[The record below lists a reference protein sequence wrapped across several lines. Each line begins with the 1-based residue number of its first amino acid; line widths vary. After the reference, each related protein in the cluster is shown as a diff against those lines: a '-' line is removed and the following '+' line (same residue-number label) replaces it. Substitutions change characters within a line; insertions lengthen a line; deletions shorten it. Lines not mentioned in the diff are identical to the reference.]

1 MAEKLRASP
10 DGRRANPVPAPP
22 MTRVATLPRL
32 IAVRLLWYAAVGAV
46 ALLAFKLHTQ
56 FGADVLLT
64 AIAAYVPL
72 SCRSCPSWPGCAVAA
87 RESGRADAQA
97 APGWPG
103 YLAAAT
109 GIVML
114 AGYHVAAAPYLA
126 ECGILLL
133 LVAADLWLVR
143 KVGVLPGPRRLTF
156 LSRPDL
162 SRRFRRRARR
172 LCSATPCTR
181 ASVGRDVRP

>member
-1 MAEKLRASP
+1 
-10 DGRRANPVPAPP
+10 

-32 IAVRLLWYAAVGAV
+32 IAVRLLWYAAVGTV
-46 ALLAFKLHTQ
+46 ALVAFKLHTQ

-72 SCRSCPSWPGCAVAA
+72 SLSFLPVLAWLCGRRRG
-87 RESGRADAQA
+87 SGRAGAEA

-103 YLAAAT
+103 YLAATT

-143 KVGVLPGPRRLTF
+143 KESAYF
-156 LSRPDL
+156 LAL
-162 SRRFRRRARR
+162 A
-172 LCSATPCTR
+172 
-181 ASVGRDVRP
+181 G

>member
-1 MAEKLRASP
+1 
-10 DGRRANPVPAPP
+10 

-72 SCRSCPSWPGCAVAA
+72 SLSFLPVLAWLCGRR

-143 KVGVLPGPRRLTF
+143 KESAYFLAPRRLTF
-156 LSRPDL
+156 PFPARFSPDASDAVPAAFAPRRHVRVRP
-162 SRRFRRRARR
+162 
-172 LCSATPCTR
+172 
-181 ASVGRDVRP
+181 GRDVRP

>member
-1 MAEKLRASP
+1 M
-10 DGRRANPVPAPP
+10 VPGAIPP
-22 MTRVATLPRL
+22 AGVVWLKNSARVARWQARQPRSGPTDDPSRHL
-32 IAVRLLWYAAVGAV
+32 AAPHRCPTAVVCGCRCG

-72 SCRSCPSWPGCAVAA
+72 SLSFLPVLAWLCGRR

-133 LVAADLWLVR
+133 LAAADLWLVR
-143 KVGVLPGPRRLTF
+143 KESAYF
-156 LSRPDL
+156 LAL
-162 SRRFRRRARR
+162 A
-172 LCSATPCTR
+172 
-181 ASVGRDVRP
+181 G

>member
-1 MAEKLRASP
+1 MLAISWIILGLRRNGAGRNPAGRVVWLKTPHASP
-10 DGRRANPVPAPP
+10 EGRRANPVPAPP

-72 SCRSCPSWPGCAVAA
+72 SLSFLPVLAWLCGRR

-97 APGWPG
+97 TPVWPG

-143 KVGVLPGPRRLTF
+143 KESAYF
-156 LSRPDL
+156 LAL
-162 SRRFRRRARR
+162 A
-172 LCSATPCTR
+172 
-181 ASVGRDVRP
+181 G

>member
-1 MAEKLRASP
+1 
-10 DGRRANPVPAPP
+10 

-72 SCRSCPSWPGCAVAA
+72 SLSFLPSWPGCAVAA
-87 RESGRADAQA
+87 ANPDERTRKPRRFGRDT
-97 APGWPG
+97 WPPRPA
-103 YLAAAT
+103 LSCWPA
-109 GIVML
+109 I
-114 AGYHVAAAPYLA
+114 VAAAPYLA

-143 KVGVLPGPRRLTF
+143 KESAYF
-156 LSRPDL
+156 LAL
-162 SRRFRRRARR
+162 A
-172 LCSATPCTR
+172 
-181 ASVGRDVRP
+181 G

>member
-1 MAEKLRASP
+1 
-10 DGRRANPVPAPP
+10 

-72 SCRSCPSWPGCAVAA
+72 SLSFLPVLAWLCGRR

-114 AGYHVAAAPYLA
+114 AGYHVAARRTWPNAASCCCWWQPICGWFAKESAYFLA
-126 ECGILLL
+126 LAG
-133 LVAADLWLVR
+133 
-143 KVGVLPGPRRLTF
+143 
-156 LSRPDL
+156 
-162 SRRFRRRARR
+162 
-172 LCSATPCTR
+172 
-181 ASVGRDVRP
+181 